1 MTELGPSAP
10 TVLSG
15 RDLTKLFLMP
25 GIWRRS
31 GSFGSFQMCLKQGV
45 SYGCA

>member
-1 MTELGPSAP
+1 MTQLGPSP
-10 TVLSG
+10 PSVLSG

-31 GSFGSFQMCLKQGV
+31 DSFGSYQMCLKQEV